1 MRADSLGV
9 FARGF
14 FHRAVAFG
22 LGGIMSD
29 FPIVPNTINGQPLT
43 IYDLNQINPRPYWWE
58 VRAQDILAL
67 VTDIQDGRE
76 RINHLRIRR
85 CRTER
90 DGFAERDVEQ
100 VFVFELDGS
109 RKPIF
114 QLYEDAGSGFE
125 IVREGAIGLPDIP
138 FATLFIGERHGGYRV
153 KPPLLDLAHMQMEL
167 YRSLS
172 RQDEILTYAGSPMLV
187 AKGMTKDQAGAEL
200 KVGPKTLLFA
210 PPLTDGAGADW
221 HYIGP
226 DAALV
231 AEVAK
236 NPATIIEDMRRLGLQ
251 PTLPR
256 TAGITATSAAI
267 DASQAHSAVQ
277 AWALLLQDCLNRALQ
292 FTAMWLKVEDVA
304 TVNVHT
310 DFAGD
315 YGDTTE
321 AQVLGSAQQRGVISK
336 QTEREELARRGILG
350 PQFDEATEDERIA
363 AEEANNPNTGEQMIN
378 PVTGLPINGPQLI
391 AAR

>member
-1 MRADSLGV
+1 MT
-9 FARGF
+9 
-14 FHRAVAFG
+14 
-22 LGGIMSD
+22 D
-29 FPIVPNTINGQPLT
+29 F
-43 IYDLNQINPRPYWWE
+43 
-58 VRAQDILAL
+58 
-67 VTDIQDGRE
+67 QDGRE

-90 DGFAERDVEQ
+90 DGFDERDVEQ
-100 VFVFELDGS
+100 VFVFELNDS

-125 IVREGAIGLPDIP
+125 IVREGAISLPDIP

-167 YRSLS
+167 YRSLG

-187 AKGMTKDQAGAEL
+187 AQGMRKDDVGENV
-200 KVGPKTLLFA
+200 KVGPETLLFA
-210 PPLTDGAGADW
+210 PLLTDGAGSDW
-221 HYIGP
+221 HYISA

-236 NPATIIEDMRRLGLQ
+236 NPAQIVEDMRRLGLQ

-256 TAGITATSAAI
+256 TAGTITATSAAI

-292 FTAMWLKVEDVA
+292 FTAMWLKVPDVA

-350 PQFDEATEDERIA
+350 RQFDEATEDERIA
-363 AEEANNPNTGEQMIN
+363 AEEANEPNRGEQLIN
-378 PVTGLPINGPQLI
+378 PVTGLPINGPQLVT